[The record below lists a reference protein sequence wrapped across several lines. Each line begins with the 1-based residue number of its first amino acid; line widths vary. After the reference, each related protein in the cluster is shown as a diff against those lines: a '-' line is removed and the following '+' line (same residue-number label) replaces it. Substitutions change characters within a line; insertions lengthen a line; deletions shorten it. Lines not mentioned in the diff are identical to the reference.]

1 MTIFEKGMISGLFNY
16 WFSDSIQLSISF
28 GEHWLY
34 TIFST
39 MFSDEKH
46 LSTIITSI
54 SGKSSKK
61 ALIEPKTLFNG
72 QLVPFSDQFFP
83 AKILSINRF
92 N

>member
-1 MTIFEKGMISGLFNY
+1 
-16 WFSDSIQLSISF
+16 
-28 GEHWLY
+28 
-34 TIFST
+34 

-61 ALIEPKTLFNG
+61 ALIEPKTLFNR

-92 N
+92 NYYTKHWPQLFTQLIKNFN